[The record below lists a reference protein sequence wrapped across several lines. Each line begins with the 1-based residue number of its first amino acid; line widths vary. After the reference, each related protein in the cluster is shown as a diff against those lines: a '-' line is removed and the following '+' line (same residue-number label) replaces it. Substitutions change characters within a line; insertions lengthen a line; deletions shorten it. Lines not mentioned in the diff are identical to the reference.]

1 MEKVGIIACAFG
13 QQAEDKP
20 GPSNEWIGKVTSY
33 IRHLEQ
39 KKGNTPFVSTQWEIA
54 GYMDTRLGDPANFW
68 VSVYQDSET
77 HYIDTKG
84 VLDRSLKYFQSKG
97 VTRVIILAHPF
108 HLFFIRLL
116 ITMRLWKVGKV
127 QLDWSYSRELNFIP
141 FDKSEGNVQSWT
153 RGPFVF
159 VAYLFKALLTK
170 KHGN

>member
-20 GPSNEWIGKVTSY
+20 GPSNEWIARVAVYAKS
-33 IRHLEQ
+33 HEQ
-39 KKGNTPFVSTQWEIA
+39 QKDNTVFVATQWEVA
-54 GYMDTRLGDPANFW
+54 GFMSEHLRKLADFW
-68 VSVYQDSET
+68 VSVYQDTDT

-84 VLDRSLKYFQSKG
+84 VLDRSLKFFKSKG
-97 VTRVIILAHPF
+97 VTRVIIIAHPF

-116 ITMRLWKVGKV
+116 IALRLWKVGKV
-127 QLDWSYSRELNFIP
+127 QLDWSYNRELSVIP
-141 FDKSEGNVQSWT
+141 YDKSEGNVQSWT

-159 VAYLFKALLTK
+159 IAYLFKTLLTK